1 MLIKSLKPLVMMQL
15 KDKIDLSFLKSKKQ
29 TISKIILSICAFAV
43 ITAVIYGL
51 LYVAKMLKIF
61 HLVDIIPVSV
71 IVVVFTI
78 MQVLAL
84 ISCTY
89 GLMKNLYFAK
99 DNQVLLTL
107 PVTNNQVFVSK
118 IIVFYLYEL
127 LKNCYFILPLFY
139 AYGLISGSSF
149 LIYLWAPICVILF
162 SALTVAISALFSIF
176 AMLIN
181 IFLKNFG
188 IIRVLLFVGIVGVAI
203 WGIVYVI
210 NLIPADLDIVG
221 TWGTIFW
228 GIQDFLSAFTM
239 YAYPFTKLTELA
251 VGGYV
256 GLQPVLFSLQTLW
269 ILLSV
274 IAVICVSLGLAF
286 LISRPIFFKMASKPF
301 EYRKVT
307 LEKHLKNKVHNSF
320 LSSVKKE
327 LLVIFRTSD
336 DLFSLAGTAI
346 ALPILILLLNRIFAS
361 MSTRLLGDYMTV
373 SFNLLIILL
382 IALSSNGKIASI
394 YSREGGA
401 NYLIKTRPTE
411 YSNSLIAKLVPN
423 AVIMTISIIASVI
436 VFSLF
441 TSLSVINSILLAF
454 SVEFVYLF
462 HLLWSAEM
470 DIMNPQWAQYATTGN
485 HVNNPNETK
494 SSVAMFF
501 LAFVFFGISLFL
513 SIENVQVSWIKV
525 FVIALVLL
533 IYRVWSILN
542 KIKYYYKEK

>member
-1 MLIKSLKPLVMMQL
+1 MLIKKLKPLVMMQL

-29 TISKIILSICAFAV
+29 TIAKVVLSICGFVA
-43 ITAVIYGL
+43 ITAVIYAL
-51 LYVAKMLKIF
+51 LFVARLLNIF

-78 MQVLAL
+78 MQILAL

-89 GLMKNLYFAK
+89 GLMKNLYFSK

-127 LKNCYFILPLFY
+127 LKNCYFILPLFF

-149 LIYLWAPICVILF
+149 LFYLWAPFCVILI
-162 SALTVAISALFSIF
+162 SALTVSISALLSIF
-176 AMLIN
+176 AMLISM
-181 IFLKNFG
+181 FLKNFNLLR
-188 IIRVLLFVGIVGVAI
+188 ILLFTAVVGCSI
-203 WGIVYVI
+203 WGIIYVI
-210 NLIPADLDIVG
+210 NLIPENLDIVG

-228 GIQDFLSAFTM
+228 GIQDFLTAFTV
-239 YAYPFTKLTELA
+239 YAYPFTKLTQMV
-251 VGGYV
+251 VGGYL
-256 GLQPVLFSLQTLW
+256 GLQPVLFSLSTLW

-274 IAVICVSLGLAF
+274 IATICVSLSLSF
-286 LISRPIFFKMASKPF
+286 IISRPIFFKMASKPF
-301 EYRKVT
+301 EYRKIT
-307 LEKHLKNKVHNSF
+307 LETQKKNRTINSF

-327 LLVIFRTSD
+327 ILVIFRTSD
-336 DLFSLAGTAI
+336 DLFSLIGTAI

-361 MSTRLLGDYMTV
+361 MSTRLFGDYMTV
-373 SFNLLIILL
+373 SFNFLIILL

-401 NYLIKTRPTE
+401 NYLIKTRPTN

-423 AVIMTISIIASVI
+423 AVVITISIISSVI
-436 VFSLF
+436 VFGLF
-441 TSLSVINSILLAF
+441 TSLSVANIILLAF
-454 SVEFVYLF
+454 SVEFIYLL

-485 HVNNPNETK
+485 HVSNPNETK
-494 SSVAMFF
+494 ATIAMFF
-501 LAFVFFGISLFL
+501 LAFLFFGISLFL
-513 SIENVQVSWIKV
+513 SIENIAVSWIKV
-525 FVIALVLL
+525 ALITLVLL
-533 IYRVWSILN
+533 IYRIWSILS
-542 KIKYYYKEK
+542 KVKYYYKEK

>member
-1 MLIKSLKPLVMMQL
+1 MLIKKLKPLVMMQL

-29 TISKIILSICAFAV
+29 TIAKVVLSICGFVA
-43 ITAVIYGL
+43 ITAVIYAL
-51 LYVAKMLKIF
+51 LFVARLLNIF

-78 MQVLAL
+78 MQILAL

-89 GLMKNLYFAK
+89 GLMKNLYFSK

-127 LKNCYFILPLFY
+127 LKNCYFILPLFF

-149 LIYLWAPICVILF
+149 LIYLWAPFCVILI
-162 SALTVAISALFSIF
+162 SALTVSISALLSIF
-176 AMLIN
+176 AMLISM
-181 IFLKNFG
+181 FLKNFNLLR
-188 IIRVLLFVGIVGVAI
+188 ILLFTAVAGCSI
-203 WGIVYVI
+203 WGIIYVI
-210 NLIPADLDIVG
+210 NLIPENLDIVG

-228 GIQDFLSAFTM
+228 GIQDFLTAFTV
-239 YAYPFTKLTELA
+239 YAYPFTKLTQMV
-251 VGGYV
+251 VGEYL
-256 GLQPVLFSLQTLW
+256 GLQPVLFSLSTLW

-274 IAVICVSLGLAF
+274 IATICVSLSLSF
-286 LISRPIFFKMASKPF
+286 IISRPIFFKMASKPF
-301 EYRKVT
+301 EYRKIT
-307 LEKHLKNKVHNSF
+307 LETQKKNRTINSF

-327 LLVIFRTSD
+327 ILVIFRTSD
-336 DLFSLAGTAI
+336 DLFSLIGTAI

-361 MSTRLLGDYMTV
+361 MSTRLFGDYMTV
-373 SFNLLIILL
+373 SFNFLIILL

-401 NYLIKTRPTE
+401 NYLIKTRPTN

-423 AVIMTISIIASVI
+423 AVVITISIISSVI
-436 VFSLF
+436 VFGLF
-441 TSLSVINSILLAF
+441 TSLSVANIILLAF
-454 SVEFVYLF
+454 SVEFIYLL

-485 HVNNPNETK
+485 HVSNPNETK
-494 SSVAMFF
+494 ATIAMFF
-501 LAFVFFGISLFL
+501 LAFLFFGISLFL
-513 SIENVQVSWIKV
+513 SIENIAVSWIKV
-525 FVIALVLL
+525 ALITLVLL
-533 IYRVWSILN
+533 IYRIWSILS
-542 KIKYYYKEK
+542 KVKYYYKEK